1 MDGQLEGKGNSYRR
15 IRRHGATPPI
25 RAPEVFGFPPISYKE
40 GTTERDLFSAGLLSV
55 LDALLDIPIEEALGD
70 LPLADNAKASIIDR
84 SGAIGQA
91 LRCTVAYER
100 VDWDEVQFYGL
111 AQGPIRDCYM
121 DAVAWSRQLLGGIA
135 G

>member
-1 MDGQLEGKGNSYRR
+1 MRPSLSATRR
-15 IRRHGATPPI
+15 GWSVPSGSAHVRTPG
-25 RAPEVFGFPPISYKE
+25 RGKE

-70 LPLADNAKASIIDR
+70 LPLADNAKAGIIDR